1 MGEMRDRRKT
11 AAYFEA
17 YIACEKRRLEKKL
30 EKVKA
35 CTECTLNKLS
45 RLGGRA
51 PA

>member
-30 EKVKA
+30 DIFLF
-35 CTECTLNKLS
+35 TQNF
-45 RLGGRA
+45 
-51 PA
+51 